1 MSISTTVAAPAVL
14 SAPRE
19 QTRLLSW
26 IDGRPLGEWSVSM
39 LDAIDPRSLDKAD
52 LPTYIKACDRVE
64 SRFAAKRDRA
74 TLLLAGQDDRN
85 RNFREVETPTHELCA
100 PPRLPAQ
107 DATALRAGLI
117 TRKHVAKIT
126 TGTGR
131 LTEDECAQVEVM
143 ALANAELLSVHE
155 FARQVRRAVALVKP
169 RSTKE
174 QHDAAMGFLVSS
186 MPLLDALTCKKAY
199 DHYALSKKQAGDAR
213 PLGVLRVEGQR
224 LFAVTPEA
232 LLGLTDTPA
241 EIPGVG
247 PIPIETVRGM
257 IRDAKVRWLTVSGT
271 NGALL
276 DRNPKAWRIPAQ
288 VQAHAD
294 QAYVNSVGPHSTVP
308 ADRCDG
314 EHLIRFPDGPTTI
327 DNIVPMDR
335 GWHIPKTHH
344 SGMFL
349 TRNDDGSLT
358 WTTPLGQTVTVQ
370 PYDYRLGP

>member
-1 MSISTTVAAPAVL
+1 
-14 SAPRE
+14 
-19 QTRLLSW
+19 
-26 IDGRPLGEWSVSM
+26 
-39 LDAIDPRSLDKAD
+39 
-52 LPTYIKACDRVE
+52 
-64 SRFAAKRDRA
+64 
-74 TLLLAGQDDRN
+74 
-85 RNFREVETPTHELCA
+85 
-100 PPRLPAQ
+100 
-107 DATALRAGLI
+107 
-117 TRKHVAKIT
+117 
-126 TGTGR
+126 
-131 LTEDECAQVEVM
+131 M

-224 LFAVTPEA
+224 LFAEAYLKGQITGSIPSHHGRPVEVQVAVTPEA
-232 LLGLTDTPA
+232 PLGLTDTPA

-314 EHLIRFPDGPTTI
+314 DHLIRFPDGPTTI

-344 SGMFL
+344 PGMFL